1 MSEIALSVAFVGVIL
16 LIGVFLKLLSE
27 KKGYPL
33 TLFLLLLGIIV
44 GHVFKFNPED
54 SLTSVGSFVTL
65 ALVIVLFDAGMT
77 INVRRLYKNIAA
89 PFTFG
94 MIAVGLTIAS
104 VAVFAKMILGLDYIF
119 GLILGSILAS
129 TDLTIIAPIFNSM
142 KVKPQVKEFI
152 EIESSINS
160 IFAAV
165 FVVVLIN
172 LYETGAKLAFSA
184 DILST
189 GLQTLLY
196 NIFVGAGLGLVIG
209 YLILRFITKLSAG
222 QMPHLVMFGSLFFTY
237 AISELLGASG
247 IATALAIGIVF
258 GNSKTTV
265 PSIIKSFGGEMELIL
280 VTFVYFLLGAIIDF
294 NIIYNSLIP
303 ALILVSLVYLS
314 RYISVKYFTK
324 GMEKLRKFTLLS
336 SPRGITCAVLTLSYS
351 SIFPN
356 PALIIGLVFS
366 VILISSLSMFL
377 IPKSLPKRY

>member
-1 MSEIALSVAFVGVIL
+1 MSDIALSVAFVGVIL

-44 GHVFKFNPED
+44 GHVFKFNPEE

-94 MIAVGLTIAS
+94 MIAVALTIAS
-104 VAVFAKMILGLDYIF
+104 VAVFAKIILGLDYIF

-172 LYETGAKLAFSA
+172 LYETGTKLSFSA

-258 GNSKTTV
+258 GNSKTTI

-294 NIIYNSLIP
+294 NIMYNYLIP
-303 ALILVSLVYLS
+303 ALVLISLVYLA
-314 RYISVKYFTK
+314 RYVSVKYFTR

>member
-44 GHVFKFNPED
+44 GHVFKFNPEE

-94 MIAVGLTIAS
+94 MIAVALTIAS
-104 VAVFAKMILGLDYIF
+104 VAVFAKIILGLDYIF

-129 TDLTIIAPIFNSM
+129 TDLTIISPIFNSM

-172 LYETGAKLAFSA
+172 LYETGTKLSFSA

-258 GNSKTTV
+258 GNSKTTI

-294 NIIYNSLIP
+294 NIMYNYLIP
-303 ALILVSLVYLS
+303 ALVLISLVYLA
-314 RYISVKYFTK
+314 RYVSVKYFTR